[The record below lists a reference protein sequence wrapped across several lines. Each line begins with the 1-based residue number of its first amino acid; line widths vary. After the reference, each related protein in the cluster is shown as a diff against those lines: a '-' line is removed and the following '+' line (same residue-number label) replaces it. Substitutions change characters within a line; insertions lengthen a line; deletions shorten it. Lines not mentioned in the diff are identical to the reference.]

1 MFDSVRLGLLGF
13 PRLKVRQLT
22 GGARARLTGRM
33 AWPIEFTVVIESF
46 HSRRPLMEIAENQ
59 MERSRNSQ
67 KAQGGEDRPVNTGL
81 TLNEQRRIS
90 NGLIPLTTIHF
101 SDQCVRAFARVCVY
115 SLRFALDI
123 TVHNYPVSLSFVG
136 DKTSEIPPVVFDH

>member
-46 HSRRPLMEIAENQ
+46 HSRRPPMEIAENQ
-59 MERSRNSQ
+59 VERSRNSQ
-67 KAQGGEDRPVNTGL
+67 KEARIDR
-81 TLNEQRRIS
+81 
-90 NGLIPLTTIHF
+90 
-101 SDQCVRAFARVCVY
+101 
-115 SLRFALDI
+115 
-123 TVHNYPVSLSFVG
+123 
-136 DKTSEIPPVVFDH
+136 